1 MNSHTSYHLIWLL
14 FWFSWSCF
22 TTVDQSLFPEMNVLS
37 NCALSPCQL
46 LSMSEE
52 QIDDGFILPPEPV
65 TDDGEMTRLMLQHC
79 VMPTYQF
86 IIQVAPD
93 QPAVTHQ
100 CTSCFQGSVFS
111 LSVKKRGNLSLDYSS
126 DLRLTTYVFF
136 FFFFKCNSAHICR
149 SIAKIRIFSWVPRG
163 KTKNSA
169 HAEMQQCA
177 CWHGDSGHFWPHSLY
192 SVLPWDTQ

>member
-1 MNSHTSYHLIWLL
+1 
-14 FWFSWSCF
+14 
-22 TTVDQSLFPEMNVLS
+22 MNVLS
-37 NCALSPCQL
+37 NSALSPCQL

-126 DLRLTTYVFF
+126 DLRLTTYVWGFF
-136 FFFFKCNSAHICR
+136 VCFFLSATVH
-149 SIAKIRIFSWVPRG
+149 
-163 KTKNSA
+163 TSA
-169 HAEMQQCA
+169 
-177 CWHGDSGHFWPHSLY
+177 GL
-192 SVLPWDTQ
+192 

>member
-1 MNSHTSYHLIWLL
+1 
-14 FWFSWSCF
+14 
-22 TTVDQSLFPEMNVLS
+22 MNVLS

-136 FFFFKCNSAHICR
+136 FCLFLSATVH
-149 SIAKIRIFSWVPRG
+149 
-163 KTKNSA
+163 TSA
-169 HAEMQQCA
+169 
-177 CWHGDSGHFWPHSLY
+177 GL
-192 SVLPWDTQ
+192 